1 MELNWYIFKWGE
13 LNAQDLYDLLALRS
27 AVFVV
32 EQNCPYQDL
41 DGKDQKSDHIF
52 ARDKDGEL
60 IACARIVYPGISF
73 SEWSIGRVA
82 TAMKVR
88 GSGTGKLLM
97 EQCMN
102 YLIQECDAG
111 GIRISAQEYLLKFYE
126 GFSFEQVSESYL
138 EDDIPH
144 VEMLY
149 VHSKLQL

>member
-41 DGKDQKSDHIF
+41 DAKDQKSDHIF

-60 IACARIVYPGISF
+60 IACARIVYPGISY

-82 TAMKVR
+82 TAKKVR
-88 GSGTGKLLM
+88 GNGTGKLLM

-102 YLIQECDAG
+102 YLIQECDVC
-111 GIRISAQEYLLKFYE
+111 GIRISAQ
-126 GFSFEQVSESYL
+126 
-138 EDDIPH
+138 
-144 VEMLY
+144 
-149 VHSKLQL
+149 

>member
-60 IACARIVYPGISF
+60 IACARIVYPGISY

-126 GFSFEQVSESYL
+126 GFGFEQVSESYL

-144 VEMLY
+144 VEMLF
-149 VHSKLQL
+149 VNSK

>member
-60 IACARIVYPGISF
+60 IACARIVYPGSSC
-73 SEWSIGRVA
+73 SEGSIGRVA

-126 GFSFEQVSESYL
+126 GFGFEQVSESYL

-144 VEMLY
+144 VEMLF
-149 VHSKLQL
+149 VNSK